1 MSGIMTA
8 IGLLFKELIF
18 LVSYVKNNAFPQPL
32 SPEDEKKYLMRMAE
46 GDEEARNILIEHNLR
61 LVAHI
66 VKKFENTGEDSEDLI
81 SIGTIGLIKAIES
94 YSFGKGTKLAT
105 YAARCIENEILM
117 HLRALKKT
125 RKDISLHDPIGQD
138 KEGNEI
144 SLIDVLK
151 SDAEDIFD
159 TIQLNMELEKI
170 KEYIDVLDER
180 EREVIIGRFGL
191 NLEKERTQREIA
203 KELGIS
209 RSYVSRIEKRAL
221 MKMFHEFYRAEKDK
235 MKNLQGD
242 EKGG

>member
-1 MSGIMTA
+1 MSGILTA
-8 IGLLFKELIF
+8 IGLLWKELIF

-32 SPEDEKKYLMRMAE
+32 SPEEEKKYLKKMAE

-94 YSFGKGTKLAT
+94 YSTGKGTKLAT

-125 RKDISLHDPIGQD
+125 RKDVSLHDPIGQD

-144 SLIDVLK
+144 SLMDVLK
-151 SDAEDIFD
+151 SDAEDIFE
-159 TIQLNMELEKI
+159 TIQLNMELEKV
-170 KEYIDVLDER
+170 KAYIDVLDDR

-235 MKNLQGD
+235 MNRSKKKD
-242 EKGG
+242 DS